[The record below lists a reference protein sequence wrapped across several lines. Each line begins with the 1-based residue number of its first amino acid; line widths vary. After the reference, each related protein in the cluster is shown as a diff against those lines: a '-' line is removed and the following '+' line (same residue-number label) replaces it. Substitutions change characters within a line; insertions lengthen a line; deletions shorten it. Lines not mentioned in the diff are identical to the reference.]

1 LERRLC
7 KTIKIHESKGA
18 TSFVHPLFP
27 PKIVDFS
34 RKIPVDNTPFLW
46 YIINIERE
54 KYIMKKLI
62 LMLALLWFGLVSFQN
77 SVKANDYTTA
87 VIGHVI
93 QNHKEIDHSKLL
105 ENEMNRLM
113 HSVSIEMVSILQ
125 KHLPYIMEGVM
136 TELKLELDKTQK
148 CLLLKDSKIKDKDCK

>member
-1 LERRLC
+1 
-7 KTIKIHESKGA
+7 
-18 TSFVHPLFP
+18 
-27 PKIVDFS
+27 
-34 RKIPVDNTPFLW
+34 
-46 YIINIERE
+46 
-54 KYIMKKLI
+54 MKKLI
-62 LMLALLWFGLVSFQN
+62 LLLALLFWGLTAFQN

-93 QNHKEIDHSKLL
+93 QNHKEIDHGKLL

-136 TELKLELDKTQK
+136 TDLKLELDKTHK
-148 CLLLKDSKIKDKDCK
+148 CLLLKDSKIKDKNCE

>member
-1 LERRLC
+1 
-7 KTIKIHESKGA
+7 
-18 TSFVHPLFP
+18 
-27 PKIVDFS
+27 
-34 RKIPVDNTPFLW
+34 
-46 YIINIERE
+46 
-54 KYIMKKLI
+54 MKKLI

>member
-1 LERRLC
+1 
-7 KTIKIHESKGA
+7 
-18 TSFVHPLFP
+18 
-27 PKIVDFS
+27 
-34 RKIPVDNTPFLW
+34 
-46 YIINIERE
+46 
-54 KYIMKKLI
+54 MKKLI
-62 LMLALLWFGLVSFQN
+62 LLLALLFWGLTAFQN

-93 QNHKEIDHSKLL
+93 QNHKEIDHGKLL

-125 KHLPYIMEGVM
+125 KHLPYIMDGVM
-136 TELKLELDKTQK
+136 TELRLELDKKHK

>member
-1 LERRLC
+1 
-7 KTIKIHESKGA
+7 
-18 TSFVHPLFP
+18 
-27 PKIVDFS
+27 
-34 RKIPVDNTPFLW
+34 
-46 YIINIERE
+46 
-54 KYIMKKLI
+54 MKKL
-62 LMLALLWFGLVSFQN
+62 LLLLALLWFGLLSFQN

-93 QNHKEIDHSKLL
+93 QNHKDIDHGKLL

-136 TELKLELDKTQK
+136 TELKLELDKTHK

>member
-1 LERRLC
+1 
-7 KTIKIHESKGA
+7 
-18 TSFVHPLFP
+18 
-27 PKIVDFS
+27 
-34 RKIPVDNTPFLW
+34 
-46 YIINIERE
+46 
-54 KYIMKKLI
+54 MKKLI
-62 LMLALLWFGLVSFQN
+62 LLLALLFWGLTAFQN

-93 QNHKEIDHSKLL
+93 QNHKDIDHGKLL

-136 TELKLELDKTQK
+136 TELKLELDKTHK
-148 CLLLKDSKIKDKDCK
+148 CLLLKDSKIKDKDCE

>member
-1 LERRLC
+1 
-7 KTIKIHESKGA
+7 
-18 TSFVHPLFP
+18 
-27 PKIVDFS
+27 
-34 RKIPVDNTPFLW
+34 
-46 YIINIERE
+46 
-54 KYIMKKLI
+54 M
-62 LMLALLWFGLVSFQN
+62 ALLFWGLTAFQN

-93 QNHKEIDHSKLL
+93 QNHKEIDHGKLL

-136 TELKLELDKTQK
+136 TELKLELDKTHK

>member
-1 LERRLC
+1 MR
-7 KTIKIHESKGA
+7 HS
-18 TSFVHPLFP
+18 VHPLFS
-27 PKIVDFS
+27 PKNVDFS
-34 RKIPVDNTPFLW
+34 RKIPIDKTPFLV

-62 LMLALLWFGLVSFQN
+62 LILALLWWGLTAFQN
-77 SVKANDYTTA
+77 SVKANEYNTA

-93 QNHKEIDHSKLL
+93 QNHKDIDHSKLL
-105 ENEMNRLM
+105 EAELSKMM

-136 TELKLELDKTQK
+136 TELKLELDKTHK
-148 CLLLKDSKIKDKDCK
+148 CLLLKDSKIKDKDCE